1 MIPGFTLCPNNL
13 RQVAMI
19 SECEGSYIIE
29 PMRFLYPSEAKREAK
44 PIPNRDQLPWCPEDL
59 KPLYRSLRK
68 KGLRATEARPF
79 VEGIIH
85 RRSLSVPDILRG
97 ESGVN
102 NSR

>member
-59 KPLYRSLRK
+59 KPLYRCLRRK
-68 KGLRATEARPF
+68 RIPASQARPL
-79 VEGIIH
+79 VEEMI
-85 RRSLSVPDILRG
+85 RKR
-97 ESGVN
+97 EATAQ
-102 NSR
+102 